1 MPDTRPLRIVIA
13 PDSFKGSVS
22 ATAAAH
28 ALAEG
33 WRSIRPDDELVL
45 IPQADGG
52 EGTLDAIEAAVP
64 GSVRV
69 PVGLVTGPDGRPTPG
84 EWLRLPDG
92 TGVVELAQ
100 MSGLPLMRE
109 LDPLGATS
117 RGLGEVMA
125 HMLDAQVPRMLVGL
139 GGSASTDG
147 GMPVLDALGN
157 RPLPPGGAVLLT
169 DVRSPL
175 LGPSG
180 SAAVFAP
187 QKGATPSQVAELEQR
202 LRGVAEQ
209 LLADPDEP
217 GVGAAGG
224 VAFGLRAW
232 GAEIRSGFD
241 FLAELTGL
249 REQIAR
255 ADLVI
260 TGEGRFD
267 AQSLEGK
274 VVGQIAELAQQRS
287 ARLVIVAG
295 SFETNPGTIPGV
307 WHLALTHLAGSSE
320 AAIAEPEYWLRE
332 AGAQAAEKLSVL

>member
-1 MPDTRPLRIVIA
+1 MTAHPPFRVIIA
-13 PDSFKGSVS
+13 PDSFKGSAS
-22 ATAAAH
+22 ATQVAR

-33 WRSIRPDDELVL
+33 WRSVRPDDELVL

-125 HMLDAQVPRMLVGL
+125 YMLDAQVPRILIGL

-147 GMPVLDALGN
+147 GMPVLGALGD

-209 LLADPDEP
+209 LLADTDEP

-249 REQIAR
+249 SAQIAR

-287 ARLVIVAG
+287 ARLAIVAG
-295 SFETNPGTIPGV
+295 SFETNAVMIHEA
-307 WHLALTHLAGSSE
+307 WHLSLTDLAGSTE
-320 AAIAEPEYWLRE
+320 AAIAEPEHWLRE